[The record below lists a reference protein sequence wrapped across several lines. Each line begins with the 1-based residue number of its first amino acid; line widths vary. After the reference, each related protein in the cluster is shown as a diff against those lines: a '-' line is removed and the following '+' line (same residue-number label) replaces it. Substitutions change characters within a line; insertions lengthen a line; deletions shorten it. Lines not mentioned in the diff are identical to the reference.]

1 MQLSSDLVL
10 SEWDMRQRGGVVRLE
25 IWITIQWT
33 KEFSDLIKFLLW
45 CERSPKTIKELN
57 LLSFAFGTKL
67 TNTSMPIQDL
77 MTQCKVNT
85 VFHENIKALTFILR
99 IERANS
105 TVQYRIGAHMAPALK
120 HGLKSARCSLREQSS
135 SIPHP
140 GRYRDQGTAVRA
152 DIGDLTGK
160 VLDTQLS
167 NSSLWGQA
175 LEIKASF

>member
-67 TNTSMPIQDL
+67 TNTSVPTQDL
-77 MTQCKVNT
+77 MTQCKVST
-85 VFHENIKALTFILR
+85 VFHENIKALTFILP

-105 TVQYRIGAHMAPALK
+105 TVQLNRRSH
-120 HGLKSARCSLREQSS
+120 
-135 SIPHP
+135 IPHP

-167 NSSLWGQA
+167 NSSL
-175 LEIKASF
+175 